1 MSKIHSTAIIE
12 DGAKIGE
19 DVEIGPYAVIGPEV
33 VIGNRVKIH
42 GHAMISGSTIL
53 HDESQIY
60 PFAHIGGKTQDL
72 KFADGNKTYVE
83 VGERTVL
90 REYVT
95 VNCGTSDGESTVIGN
110 DCLLM
115 AYCHVAHGCVL
126 GNRVIVSNGTQFA
139 GEVTVED
146 YATISGLCGFHQF
159 TRVGRYC
166 MVAAAT
172 TAKQDVLPYIL
183 TEGNPPAAR
192 GLNIVRLTRCGFS
205 DASVKALKEAYRIL
219 VRSGLNVSQAI
230 EAIKNDVEQTEE
242 VTNLVEFIQ
251 KSKRGCLIK

>member
-19 DVEIGPYAVIGPEV
+19 DVEIGPYAVVGPEA

-53 HDESQIY
+53 HDEVQVF

-72 KFADGNKTYVE
+72 KFAEGNKTYVE

-95 VNCGTSDGESTVIGN
+95 VNCGTSDGESTVIGK
-110 DCLLM
+110 DCLIM

-126 GNRVIVSNGTQFA
+126 GNRVIISNSTQLA

-166 MVAAAT
+166 MVSAAST
-172 TAKQDVLPYIL
+172 IKQDVLPYMI
-183 TEGNPPAAR
+183 TEGDVAR

-205 DASVKALKEAYRIL
+205 EASVKSLKEAYRIL
-219 VRSGLNVSQAI
+219 CRSGLNVSQAI

-242 VTNLVEFIQ
+242 VKNLVEFIQ
-251 KSKRGCLIK
+251 ASKRGCLIK

>member
-33 VIGNRVKIH
+33 VLGNRVKIH
-42 GHAMISGSTIL
+42 GHAMVSGSTIL
-53 HDESQIY
+53 HDEAQVF

-72 KFADGNKTYVE
+72 KFAEGNKTYVE

-95 VNCGTSDGESTVIGN
+95 VNCGTSDGESTVIGK

-126 GNRVIVSNGTQFA
+126 GNRVIISNSTQLA

-166 MVAAAT
+166 MVAAAS
-172 TAKQDVLPYIL
+172 AIKQDVLPYMI
-183 TEGNPPAAR
+183 TEGSVAR

-205 DASVKALKEAYRIL
+205 EASVKALKEAYRIL
-219 VRSGLNVSQAI
+219 CRSGLNVSQAI

-242 VTNLVEFIQ
+242 VANLVEFVSS
-251 KSKRGCLIK
+251 SKRGCLIK

>member
-19 DVEIGPYAVIGPEV
+19 DVEIGPYAVIGPEA

-53 HDESQIY
+53 HDEVQVF

-72 KFADGNKTYVE
+72 KFAEGNKTYVE
-83 VGERTVL
+83 IGERTVL

-95 VNCGTSDGESTVIGN
+95 VNCGTSDGESTIIGK

-115 AYCHVAHGCVL
+115 AYCHAAHGCVL
-126 GNRVIVSNGTQFA
+126 GNRVIISNSTQLA

-166 MVAAAT
+166 MVAAAS
-172 TAKQDVLPYIL
+172 AIKQDVLPYMI
-183 TEGNPPAAR
+183 TDEGVAR

-205 DASVKALKEAYRIL
+205 EASVKSLKEAYRIL
-219 VRSGLNVSQAI
+219 CRSNLNVSQAI

-242 VTNLVEFIQ
+242 VKNLVEFVQ
-251 KSKRGCLIK
+251 ASKRGCLIK